1 MKNSN
6 KIFVMGGL
14 LLAAALTACGGTGNS
29 STAGSSAAASSSTA
43 ATQEIHIQLVPSN
56 DPATLLTRATA
67 LAPML
72 AKYTPGFTYKIDVGT
87 TYAATTTALVNGQ
100 IDGGFLTASGYAQET
115 IENAGKVTVLLS
127 ASRAGYKVPAD
138 DFIGFIADAKTKQ
151 LAAMNGEIKADGTAL
166 TKDQYC
172 GADAYKYR
180 GDQSKTE
187 VSFYSGLMMSLRDSA
202 RTALGLKTL
211 DSDGDGRITLKEL
224 HDNEA
229 VIGIMGATSGAGYIY
244 PSKTIYDAG
253 YTNGFVSKADYA
265 KLTDDLKAKSLISA
279 DQGTYP
285 KAVDAMM
292 TGTLDAVCGFMDIRY
307 GSAFVQADSKYKGDE
322 KLFTNTYTV
331 AITDPIMNDTISV
344 YSGLSAEKQAA
355 IKTAFKAA
363 VKDGSKDDVTT
374 AAGLIYQIYS
384 HTGYVDAK
392 DADYDSARDMY
403 RWTLAHSSK

>member
-6 KIFVMGGL
+6 KLFVMGGL
-14 LLAAALTACGGTGNS
+14 LLAAALTACGGTGS
-29 STAGSSAAASSSTA
+29 SSAAASSSTG
-43 ATQEIHIQLVPSN
+43 ATQNIHIQLVPSN

-72 AKYTPGFTYKIDVGT
+72 AKYTPGYTYTIDVGT

-127 ASRAGYKVPAD
+127 AARAGYKVQAD
-138 DFIGFIADAKTKQ
+138 DFPGFTADAKTKQ

-172 GADAYKYR
+172 GTDAYKYR
-180 GDQSKTE
+180 GDQSSTE
-187 VSFYSGLMMSLRDSA
+187 VSFYSGLVMSLRDSA

-229 VIGIMGATSGAGYIY
+229 VIGIMGATAGAGYIY

-253 YTNGFVSKADYA
+253 
-265 KLTDDLKAKSLISA
+265 
-279 DQGTYP
+279 
-285 KAVDAMM
+285 
-292 TGTLDAVCGFMDIRY
+292 
-307 GSAFVQADSKYKGDE
+307 
-322 KLFTNTYTV
+322 
-331 AITDPIMNDTISV
+331 
-344 YSGLSAEKQAA
+344 
-355 IKTAFKAA
+355 
-363 VKDGSKDDVTT
+363 VTC
-374 AAGLIYQIYS
+374 
-384 HTGYVDAK
+384 
-392 DADYDSARDMY
+392 
-403 RWTLAHSSK
+403 HS